1 MFDQDLSRFATLFI
15 GVGEVYSKPF
25 TPTAI
30 DMYWSVLKA
39 FKYEEVDQAV
49 RLHLENPDVGRFLPK
64 PADIIMAI
72 EGSPQNQALRAWTKA
87 ISTSQRIG
95 VYASVAFDDPLIHA
109 VVYDMGGWRV
119 ICAIKDEELP
129 FIKREFQERY
139 RGYVSKKPLR
149 HPKYLTGI
157 IEHQNSIG
165 GYNYDPP
172 ILIGDKEKAK
182 QVIATGTQQTIF
194 GDALPAPIILRNP
207 GFMKNLKAPESI
219 AKITG
224 KV

>member
-1 MFDQDLSRFATLFI
+1 MFDQDLSRFATLII
-15 GVGEVYSKPF
+15 GVGEVYDKSF
-25 TPTAI
+25 THVMI
-30 DMYWSVLKA
+30 EVYWNVLKA
-39 FKYEEVDQAV
+39 FKYEEVNQAIK
-49 RLHLENPDVGRFLPK
+49 LHLENPDEGRFLPK

-72 EGSPQNQALRAWTKA
+72 EGSSQNQALRAWSKI
-87 ISTSQRIG
+87 ISTAQRIG
-95 VYASVAFDDPLIHA
+95 VYTSVAFDDPLIHA
-109 VVYDMGGWRV
+109 VAYDMGGWRV
-119 ICAIKDEELP
+119 FCAIKDEQLP
-129 FIKREFQERY
+129 FVRREFQDRY

-172 ILIGDKEKAK
+172 ILIGDKEKAR
-182 QVIATGTQQTIF
+182 QVIATGLQQTIF

-207 GFMKNLKAPESI
+207 GVLKTPESI

>member
-1 MFDQDLSRFATLFI
+1 MFDQDLSRFAALII
-15 GVGEVYSKPF
+15 GVGEVCGKSF

-30 DMYWSVLKA
+30 DVYWSVLKA

-49 RLHLENPDVGRFLPK
+49 KLHLGNPDVGRFLPK
-64 PADIIMAI
+64 PADIIMFI
-72 EGSPQNQALRAWTKA
+72 EGSSQNQALRAWTKV
-87 ISTSQRIG
+87 ISTAQRIG
-95 VYASVAFDDPLIHA
+95 VYTSVAFDDPLIHA
-109 VVYDMGGWRV
+109 VGEDMGGWRV
-119 ICAIKDEELP
+119 FCAIKDEQLP
-129 FIKREFQERY
+129 FVRREFQDRY
-139 RGYVSKKPLR
+139 RGYVINKPLR
-149 HPKYLTGI
+149 HPKYLTGL

-172 ILIGDKEKAK
+172 ILIGDKAKAK

-194 GDALPAPIILRNP
+194 GDALPVPIILRNP
-207 GFMKNLKAPESI
+207 GVLKAPESI